1 MAQKKGSLLEEFKKF
16 ISRGN
21 VMDMAVGII
30 IGTAFTAIVSSLVKD
45 ILMPFISLI
54 IGGINFTDL
63 KIVIAQATADTA
75 EVAITYGTFI
85 QKVIDFLIIAFVV
98 FMMVRTLNLLQARL
112 KKQEEQEEQE
122 EQAVVAEKK
131 PAPPAPEIVLLTEIR
146 DLLKKQAD

>member
-1 MAQKKGSLLEEFKKF
+1 MAKKKGSLLEEFKKF

-30 IGTAFTAIVSSLVKD
+30 IGAAFTASVSSVVKD

-63 KIVIAQATADTA
+63 KIVIAQATANTA
-75 EVAITYGTFI
+75 EVAITYGIFI

-98 FMMVRTLNLLQARL
+98 FMMIRTLNLLQTRL
-112 KKQEEQEEQE
+112 KKQEEQ
-122 EQAVVAEKK
+122 QAAAEEKK
-131 PAPPAPEIVLLTEIR
+131 PAPPAPDIVLLTEIR
-146 DLLKKQAD
+146 DLLKNK

>member
-1 MAQKKGSLLEEFKKF
+1 MAKKKGSLLEEFKKF

-63 KIVIAQATADTA
+63 KIVIAQATANTA
-75 EVAITYGTFI
+75 EVAITYGIFI

-98 FMMVRTLNLLQARL
+98 FMMIRTLNLLQTRL
-112 KKQEEQEEQE
+112 KKQEEQ
-122 EQAVVAEKK
+122 QAAAEEKK
-131 PAPPAPEIVLLTEIR
+131 PAPPAPDIVLLTEIR
-146 DLLKKQAD
+146 DLLKNK

>member
-63 KIVIAQATADTA
+63 KIVIAQATANTA
-75 EVAITYGTFI
+75 EVAITYGIFI

-112 KKQEEQEEQE
+112 KKQEEQEEQ
-122 EQAVVAEKK
+122 AVVAEKK

>member
-1 MAQKKGSLLEEFKKF
+1 MLEEFKKF

-63 KIVIAQATADTA
+63 KIVITRKTAERA
-75 EVAITYGTFI
+75 EVAITYGVFI

-98 FMMVRTLNLLQARL
+98 FMMIRTLNLLQDKL
-112 KKQEEQEEQE
+112 KKQEEQE
-122 EQAVVAEKK
+122 AAKEKK
-131 PAPPAPEIVLLTEIR
+131 PAPPNAEILLLTEIR
-146 DLLKKQAD
+146 DLLKKQTE

>member
-1 MAQKKGSLLEEFKKF
+1 MAKKKGSLLEEFKKF

-98 FMMVRTLNLLQARL
+98 FMMIRTLNLLQTRL
-112 KKQEEQEEQE
+112 KKQDEQ
-122 EQAVVAEKK
+122 QAAAEEKK
-131 PAPPAPEIVLLTEIR
+131 PAPPAPDIVLLTEIR
-146 DLLKKQAD
+146 DLLKNK